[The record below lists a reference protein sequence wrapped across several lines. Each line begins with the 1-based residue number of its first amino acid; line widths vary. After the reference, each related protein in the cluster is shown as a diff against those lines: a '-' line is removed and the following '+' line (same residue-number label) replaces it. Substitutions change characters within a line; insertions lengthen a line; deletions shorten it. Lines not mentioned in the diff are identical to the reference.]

1 MKKIKELYIKY
12 KEIINYLIFGVLTTL
27 INFIAF
33 FIFNKLNVE
42 LLINNVLS
50 WIIAVTFAY
59 ITNKIFVFESKT
71 SNKIELFKEI
81 ILFYSCRIFSLLV
94 EEAMLFILV
103 QKMGINEYI
112 IKIIA
117 QIVIIIMNYLLS
129 KLIAFKNKGE
139 NDEKN

>member
-50 WIIAVTFAY
+50 FAY

-129 KLIAFKNKGE
+129 KLIAFKNKGV

>member
-103 QKMGINEYI
+103 QKMGIYEYI

-129 KLIAFKNKGE
+129 KLLASKNKGE